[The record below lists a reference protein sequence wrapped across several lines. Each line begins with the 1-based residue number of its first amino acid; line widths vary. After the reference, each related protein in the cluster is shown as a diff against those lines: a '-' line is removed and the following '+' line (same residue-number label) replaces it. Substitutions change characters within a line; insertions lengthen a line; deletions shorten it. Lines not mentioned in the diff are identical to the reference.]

1 MIAARLYLGVNTLEN
16 LTPNDF
22 AKSLDASCEAYEA
35 SGLTRED
42 IISELE
48 AKLFELR
55 GEGGDPVAISPLP

>member
-1 MIAARLYLGVNTLEN
+1 MDN

-22 AKSLDASCEAYEA
+22 AKSLDVACESYEA
-35 SGLTRED
+35 SGLARED

-55 GEGGDPVAISPLP
+55 GESDPIAFAPLP

>member
-1 MIAARLYLGVNTLEN
+1 MDN

-22 AKSLDASCEAYEA
+22 AKSLDVACESYEA
-35 SGLTRED
+35 AGLARED

-55 GEGGDPVAISPLP
+55 GEVHDPVAISPLP

>member
-1 MIAARLYLGVNTLEN
+1 MEN

-22 AKSLDASCEAYEA
+22 AKSLDVACEAYEA

-42 IISELE
+42 IICELE

-55 GEGGDPVAISPLP
+55 GEGDPVAISPLP